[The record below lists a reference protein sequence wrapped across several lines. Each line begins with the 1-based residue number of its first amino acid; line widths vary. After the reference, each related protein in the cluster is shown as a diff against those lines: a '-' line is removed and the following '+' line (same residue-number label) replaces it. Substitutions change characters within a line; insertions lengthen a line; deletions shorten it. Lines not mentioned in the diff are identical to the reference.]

1 MILDKIVESTKI
13 RVNKIYEN
21 ENVNKIKEDAIE
33 LAKNDKDKYRFEK
46 SLKTKTIAFICEVKK
61 ASPSKGI
68 IAKDFPY
75 VEIAK
80 EYEASGAN
88 AISVLTE
95 PDYFKGSVDF
105 LKEISKNVDI
115 PLLRKDFII
124 DEIQIYEAK
133 VIRASAILLIC
144 AILDEDTLKR
154 YFKIADD
161 LGMSVLVEAHDEEE
175 IQKAIRCGARI
186 VGVNNRNLKDFTVDI
201 NNSIN
206 LRKSVDEDIIFVSE
220 SGIKNSK
227 DIKRLVENNVNAVL
241 IGETLMKC
249 SDKAE
254 MIKDLKSE
262 VV

>member
-1 MILDKIVESTKI
+1 
-13 RVNKIYEN
+13 
-21 ENVNKIKEDAIE
+21 
-33 LAKNDKDKYRFEK
+33 
-46 SLKTKTIAFICEVKK
+46 
-61 ASPSKGI
+61 
-68 IAKDFPY
+68 
-75 VEIAK
+75 
-80 EYEASGAN
+80 
-88 AISVLTE
+88 
-95 PDYFKGSVDF
+95 
-105 LKEISKNVDI
+105 
-115 PLLRKDFII
+115 
-124 DEIQIYEAK
+124 
-133 VIRASAILLIC
+133 
-144 AILDEDTLKR
+144 
-154 YFKIADD
+154 
-161 LGMSVLVEAHDEEE
+161 MSVLVEAHDKEE

-249 SDKAE
+249 SDKTA